1 MDRRTTLQWMLAAS
15 AALGAE
21 VSAGAT
27 PARRSGGKA
36 KGYGTDP
43 QLNKTYRGGELWPLT
58 FSPAQSRTA
67 QALCGLIIP
76 ADEHSPS
83 AAQLKVHLFIDEWIS
98 APYPDQVKDRDLI
111 LRGLAWLDAES
122 ARRFA
127 GQRFDQLDVAR
138 QSQLADD
145 ICWVQKAR
153 PEHADAARF
162 FKRFRDLTAGGF
174 YTTPEGSK
182 DVGFVGNVPSVSFD
196 GPPLKVLQIVGVS

>member
-1 MDRRTTLQWMLAAS
+1 MDRRQTLQWMLAAS
-15 AALGAE
+15 AVLGAD

-27 PARRSGGKA
+27 PARKSGA

-43 QLNKTYRGGELWPLT
+43 KLNATYRSGELWPLT
-58 FSPAQSRTA
+58 FTAAQLRTA

-83 AAQLKVHLFIDEWIS
+83 AAQLKVHLFIDEWVS
-98 APYPDQVKDRDLI
+98 APYPAQVKDRDLV
-111 LRGLAWLDAES
+111 LNGLAWLDAE
-122 ARRFA
+122 AAKRF
-127 GQRFDQLDVAR
+127 QKRFDQLDAT
-138 QSQLADD
+138 QQAQIADD
-145 ICWVQKAR
+145 ICWADKAA
-153 PEHADAARF
+153 PEFADAARF

-182 DVGFVGNVPSVSFD
+182 DLGYVGNVPSVTFD